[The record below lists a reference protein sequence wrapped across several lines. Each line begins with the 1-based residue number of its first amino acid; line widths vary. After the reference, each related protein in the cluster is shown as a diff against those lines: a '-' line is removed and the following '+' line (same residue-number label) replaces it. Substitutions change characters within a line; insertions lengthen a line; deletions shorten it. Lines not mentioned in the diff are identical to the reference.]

1 VAGRKGEN
9 ARSRLE
15 LTLLD
20 PLANALS
27 TISNNER
34 RHKRECLVWP
44 ASKLMGQ
51 VLRVMQ
57 KNGYIGEFEYI
68 DDGRSGK
75 FRIQLLGRINSC
87 AVVKP
92 RYSVKSDRIEDWE
105 KRFLPS
111 KEVGLLIVSSPGEVI
126 SQRDAKERKV
136 GGRLLAYVY

>member
-1 VAGRKGEN
+1 M
-9 ARSRLE
+9 
-15 LTLLD
+15 TLLD

-27 TISNNER
+27 TLSNNER
-34 RHKRECLVWP
+34 RHKRECIVWP

-75 FRIQLLGRINSC
+75 FRVQLLGRINSC
-87 AVVKP
+87 AVIKP
-92 RYSVKSDRIEDWE
+92 RYSVKVDRIEEWE
-105 KRFLPS
+105 TRYLPS
-111 KEVGLLIVSSPGEVI
+111 REVGLLIMSSPGEVL
-126 SQRDAKERKV
+126 SQREAKEHKV